1 MLDKWSAEIEEA
13 RRVVEQIAKRI
24 GEGIQVFGNG
34 GKGFHN
40 DTFEIVLVEGE
51 RKRRMI
57 ITWEEIVNA
66 KTNSTE
72 LEERV
77 RKVWEAESTEED
89 KGEHS

>member
-1 MLDKWSAEIEEA
+1 MNKWSDEIEDA
-13 RRVVEQIAKRI
+13 RGVVEQIVKRI

-40 DTFEIVLVEGE
+40 DTFEIVLVEEE
-51 RKRRMI
+51 RKRIMI
-57 ITWEEIVNA
+57 VTWEEIVNA

-72 LEERV
+72 LEDRV

-89 KGEHS
+89 KEEHS

>member
-1 MLDKWSAEIEEA
+1 MKKWSDEIEDA
-13 RRVVEQIAKRI
+13 RGVVEQIVKRI

-40 DTFEIVLVEGE
+40 DTFEIVLVEEE
-51 RKRRMI
+51 RKRIMI
-57 ITWEEIVNA
+57 VTWEEIVNA

-72 LEERV
+72 LEDRV

-89 KGEHS
+89 KEEHS